1 MAVLYKG
8 FAYKDWLTAN
18 YDEQRSLWCVKRRY
32 RSRQLDDV
40 SSERTLHTSSS
51 LEAASAATHHALPRS

>member
-18 YDEQRSLWCVKRRY
+18 YDEQRSLWCVKA
-32 RSRQLDDV
+32 SISQQ
-40 SSERTLHTSSS
+40 
-51 LEAASAATHHALPRS
+51 AA